1 MSLQPLQ
8 NLRTS
13 TESGRSGGG
22 DSCFRRFA
30 EISFLSPPRPTSPT
44 SLSLDFGVTSSSS
57 NQKMSKSSD
66 WSFRV
71 TGSTPLLNQQNTKS
85 WRFSED
91 KGINGCDGSQKI
103 NEMGMH
109 QSTVNR
115 QHVHPNS
122 SGHSSKL
129 CARGHWRPAEDT
141 RLKELVSQYGPQNWN
156 LISEKLEGRSG
167 KSCRLRWFNQ
177 LDPRINRRAFSEEEE
192 ERLLAAHRS
201 YGNRWA
207 MISRLFPGRTDNAV
221 KNHWHVIM
229 ARKQREQSNNLCRRP
244 KKPFS
249 PPLPTY
255 DPQTLLRMKHADLNL
270 IKSYYQMNACSE
282 STVTSTTTPKEDQ
295 SASTCTNL
303 SLNSS
308 ATRIEPSSFISPNEP
323 HFEFHMGSYQE
334 NMVFFKNE
342 KTDAIKNEILKPN
355 NPMKMVMGLDHQS
368 SYSDSNS
375 NSEISANNNDS
386 VAKKS
391 KQNVNRGNQAD
402 KNVPFI
408 DFLGVGTTY

>member
-8 NLRTS
+8 SLRTT
-13 TESGRSGGG
+13 TESGRG
-22 DSCFRRFA
+22 DSCFRRSA
-30 EISFLSPPRPTSPT
+30 EISILSPPSPTSRT
-44 SLSLDFGVTSSSS
+44 SLSLTFGVTGSSSKE
-57 NQKMSKSSD
+57 KMSKSSD
-66 WSFRV
+66 LSFQV
-71 TGSTPLLNQQNTKS
+71 TGSTLLNQQNTKT

-91 KGINGCDGSQKI
+91 KGINGSDGSQK

-109 QSTVNR
+109 QSTANHH
-115 QHVHPNS
+115 HVHQNS

-177 LDPRINRRAFSEEEE
+177 LDPRINRRAFGEDEE
-192 ERLLAAHRS
+192 ERLLAAHRL

-207 MISRLFPGRTDNAV
+207 MIARLFPGRTDNAV

-229 ARKQREQSNNLCRRP
+229 AREQREQSNNLCRRP
-244 KKPFS
+244 RKPIS

-255 DPQTLLRMKHADLNL
+255 DSQTLLRMKHADLNL
-270 IKSYYQMNACSE
+270 IKSYYQNNACSG
-282 STVTSTTTPKEDQ
+282 STITSTTPKEDQ

-303 SLNSS
+303 SLYSS
-308 ATRIEPSSFISPNEP
+308 ATRIQPRNLISPNEP
-323 HFEFHMGSYQE
+323 HFESQMGSFQE
-334 NMVFFKNE
+334 NMVSFRNGSLCNE
-342 KTDAIKNEILKPN
+342 KTDVTKNEIFNPN

-368 SYSDSNS
+368 IYSDS
-375 NSEISANNNDS
+375 NSEISANNDS
-386 VAKKS
+386 VTKKS
-391 KQNVNRGNQAD
+391 KHNVNGDNRAD
-402 KNVPFI
+402 RNVPFI
-408 DFLGVGTTY
+408 DFLGVGNTY

>member
-13 TESGRSGGG
+13 TESGRTGGG
-22 DSCFRRFA
+22 DSCFRTFA

-44 SLSLDFGVTSSSS
+44 PLSLDFGVTSSSS
-57 NQKMSKSSD
+57 KLYKSSD

-91 KGINGCDGSQKI
+91 KGINGSDESQKI

-109 QSTVNR
+109 QSTVN
-115 QHVHPNS
+115 Q
-122 SGHSSKL
+122 
-129 CARGHWRPAEDT
+129 
-141 RLKELVSQYGPQNWN
+141 LVSQYGPQNWN

-192 ERLLAAHRS
+192 ERLLAAHRL

-229 ARKQREQSNNLCRRP
+229 VRKQREQSNNLSRRP
-244 KKPFS
+244 KKPIS

-255 DPQTLLRMKHADLNL
+255 DPQTFLRMKHADLNL

-282 STVTSTTTPKEDQ
+282 STVTSTTPPKEDQ
-295 SASTCTNL
+295 SASTCRNL

-308 ATRIEPSSFISPNEP
+308 ATRIQPSSFISPNEP
-323 HFEFHMGSYQE
+323 HFEFQMG
-334 NMVFFKNE
+334 
-342 KTDAIKNEILKPN
+342 
-355 NPMKMVMGLDHQS
+355 
-368 SYSDSNS
+368 
-375 NSEISANNNDS
+375 
-386 VAKKS
+386 
-391 KQNVNRGNQAD
+391 
-402 KNVPFI
+402 
-408 DFLGVGTTY
+408 